1 MAIKVV
7 KNRYQVDKDTKTS
20 VKLEITDIE
29 NKLLFVTK
37 TINTS
42 IANKNF
48 NITDLINQSNLL
60 SVKLTQAKKKL
71 ELLSKFGKS
80 LGIYIQET
88 GNDKIEN
95 LEQ

>member
-7 KNRYQVDKDTKTS
+7 KNRYQVDKETKTS

-29 NKLLFVTK
+29 NKLLFVSK

-42 IANKNF
+42 IADKNF

-80 LGIYIQET
+80 LGVYIQET
-88 GNDKIEN
+88 SNNKIEN
-95 LEQ
+95 LEE

>member
-7 KNRYQVDKDTKTS
+7 KNRYQVDKETKTS

-29 NKLLFVTK
+29 NKLLFVSK

-80 LGIYIQET
+80 LGVYIQET
-88 GNDKIEN
+88 SNNKIEN
-95 LEQ
+95 LEE

>member
-7 KNRYQVDKDTKTS
+7 KNRYQVDKETKTS

-29 NKLLFVTK
+29 NKLLFVSK

-42 IANKNF
+42 IADKNF

-80 LGIYIQET
+80 LGVYIQET
-88 GNDKIEN
+88 SSNKIEN
-95 LEQ
+95 LEE